1 MNLRQACS
9 MKTYIRV
16 SPELLRNAEL
26 AALDGQRT
34 VSDQIQYWANVGKAC
49 IDNPD
54 LPVNFVV
61 DSLTS
66 LKQSE
71 IKQFPFT
78 RI

>member
-1 MNLRQACS
+1 

-16 SPELLRNAEL
+16 SPELLSNAEL

-49 IDNPD
+49 ID
-54 LPVNFVV
+54 LPVNYVV
-61 DSLTS
+61 DSLAS